1 MLKYIL
7 FFVAFRFLVQNVSDT
22 YSEGVG
28 RCRELVRLA
37 KDAELEQVRDAYCV
51 EAVQEDQRLTLRT
64 LQKYKLGLLA
74 TNATYAYDTEVFTYA
89 CKIPWHVR
97 ELLEWTAGV
106 TPLTV
111 VWLVFQAVNWLWGKR
126 PKPKIAPVVDPPS
139 PPPRDRP
146 PRATKK
152 VQVTHD
158 GIRKRKDE
166 KSLVANLNKLAS
178 LSPRLRNRIMG
189 DV

>member
-1 MLKYIL
+1 M
-7 FFVAFRFLVQNVSDT
+7 
-22 YSEGVG
+22 
-28 RCRELVRLA
+28 
-37 KDAELEQVRDAYCV
+37 
-51 EAVQEDQRLTLRT
+51 
-64 LQKYKLGLLA
+64 
-74 TNATYAYDTEVFTYA
+74 
-89 CKIPWHVR
+89 R